1 MDLFPS
7 ELCSKMGALHSSGK
21 PHSIRHSRRVVERVF
36 QRPFE
41 DVFEEFD
48 DKPIGVGAIAQV
60 YRATLRKDIIPP
72 SYLNPKRPKRRGA
85 EVLDPISFFDLP
97 SAVPNNAVAIK
108 ILHPRVS
115 QNIHRDLSIMRFFA
129 HAISLIPGMQWL
141 SLPEE
146 VEVFGRMMAEQLDLG
161 REAENLK
168 TFEAN
173 FSQRKAAVSFPR
185 PLTLFS
191 SQDVL
196 VEEFENALPL
206 ETFLWNGGGPYDSQ
220 IAELGLDAFLVRVF
234 KSNCQNYVFN
244 LYYRIC
250 SFWTILCTQISIRAT
265 S

>member
-1 MDLFPS
+1 
-7 ELCSKMGALHSSGK
+7 MGALHSSGR
-21 PHSIRHSRRVVERVF
+21 PHSIRHSRRVVERIF

-48 DKPIGVGAIAQV
+48 ERPIGVGAIAQV

-72 SYLNPKRPKRRGA
+72 SYLNPKRRKRRGA
-85 EVLDPISFFDLP
+85 EVLDPISPFDLP
-97 SAVPNNAVAIK
+97 SAVPSNAVAIK

-115 QNIHRDLSIMRFFA
+115 QNIQRDLSIMRFFA
-129 HAISLIPGMQWL
+129 RALSFVPGMQWL

-146 VEVFGRMMAEQLDLG
+146 VEVFGSMMAEQLDLR

-191 SQDVL
+191 SRDVL
-196 VEEFENALPL
+196 VEEFQNALPL
-206 ETFLWNGGGPYDSQ
+206 EIFLRNGGGPYDTQ
-220 IAELGLDAFLVRVF
+220 ISELGLDAFLVCYLLITLEIFTER
-234 KSNCQNYVFN
+234 
-244 LYYRIC
+244 
-250 SFWTILCTQISIRAT
+250 
-265 S
+265 